1 MIFFVRTVSIAPGKN
16 ADAIAFAHK
25 VTQYVKDKFKRDIH
39 ISMPIGGNP
48 NRIAFSSRYA
58 DLAEFES
65 ASTQLMADSDWQKLV
80 AGNAANIIPGSVH
93 DEIWRSL

>member
-1 MIFFVRTVSIAPGKN
+1 MIFFVLTISIAPGKN

-25 VTQYVKDKFKRDIH
+25 ATQYTKDKFKRDTQ
-39 ISMPIGGNP
+39 ISIPIGGNP

-65 ASTQLMADSDWQKLV
+65 VATQMMADGDYQKLV
-80 AGNAANIIPGSVH
+80 AGNAANIIPGTTH
-93 DEIWRSL
+93 DEVWSSL